1 MKTKVV
7 TVATHNAPG
16 LEKLIESCK
25 KFNIDLTILGMDEQW
40 TGFAK
45 KIVDVYKYA
54 KEIQNEYTHILFIDA
69 YDVLFLDKLFV
80 IEGEYLFWYK
90 DKIVF
95 SAEKGCWPD
104 PTLSDKYPKTNYT
117 WKYLNSGS
125 YIAPINEFIKM
136 IESNP
141 VKPNVDDQAYF
152 TNIFLKDGN
161 IELDYKCRLFQSIA
175 FEEKGDF
182 NDSPLFYF
190 LNEKE
195 KTSPSI
201 IHGNGKTSMDKI
213 YKLIKNNMN
222 SLKEINEIWQDKPDT
237 HKLINDTFTEKV
249 NSIPELKAHRDFV
262 DQNVHGFG
270 ERSFLWMWWL
280 IVKEMPKEFSFL
292 EIGVF
297 KGAILSVIELMA
309 KMQGKTVIRYGV
321 TPLSTEGGVWES
333 DYKADI
339 ERIHDI
345 FNLAKDY
352 TILQG
357 LSEDP
362 EIIKKAQELKVDILY
377 IDGGHEEKH
386 ITNDIDNYVSIINKD
401 GYLVIDDCANGFH
414 MPWGYFQGIA
424 EVSKVVEKKLP
435 PFTKNDDFEFLFN
448 VVHNMVFKKIK

>member
-16 LEKLIESCK
+16 LEKLIKSCK
-25 KFNIDLTILGMDEQW
+25 KFDIDLTILGMDEEW
-40 TGFAK
+40 TGFSK
-45 KIVDVYKYA
+45 KIRDTYNYA
-54 KEIQNEYTHILFIDA
+54 KSIQEDYTHILFVDA
-69 YDVLFLDKLFV
+69 YDIIFLDTLST
-80 IEGEYLFWYK
+80 IESEYLFWYK
-90 DKIVF
+90 DLIVF

-104 PTLSDKYPKTNYT
+104 AGLAASYPVSTSSWN
-117 WKYLNSGS
+117 YLNSGS
-125 YIAPINEFIKM
+125 YIAPIPAFIDMVDKY
-136 IESNP
+136 
-141 VKPNVDDQAYF
+141 VLKPAHDDQAYF
-152 TNIFLKDGN
+152 TNIFLNDK
-161 IELDYKCRLFQSIA
+161 IITLDYNCILFQSTA
-175 FEEKGDF
+175 FAGEDDF
-182 NDSPLFYF
+182 TYTEDSLINNKQHTSPL
-190 LNEKE
+190 
-195 KTSPSI
+195 I
-201 IHGNGKTSMDKI
+201 AHGNGKTPMDKI
-213 YKLIKNNMN
+213 FNLIKNNMN
-222 SLKEINEIWQDKPDT
+222 SLKEVNEIWQDKPET

-249 NSIPELKAHRDFV
+249 NNVPELKAHRDFV

-280 IVKEMPKEFSFL
+280 IVKEMPKQFSFL

-339 ERIHDI
+339 ERIHDT

-424 EVSKVVEKKLP
+424 EVSRVVEKKLP
-435 PFTKNDDFEFLFN
+435 PFTKNDNFEFLFN
-448 VVHNMVFKKIK
+448 VIHNMVFKKTK